1 MPPTG
6 IAKGFCRDLDF
17 QDWRTAGPDWIRTIS
32 VDNSP
37 NESYS
42 VDRAIVRADETPA
55 HI

>member
-6 IAKGFCRDLDF
+6 IAKGSCRDLYF
-17 QDWRTAGPDWIRTIS
+17 RDWRAVGPYGIRTIS

-37 NESYS
+37 YESYIMGR
-42 VDRAIVRADETPA
+42 VIVRADETPA